1 MNSEH
6 YNFPTKIAVHLHVSH
21 NYIIE
26 LTGQTRDTLIQEAF
40 TSVLLSSVVE
50 HQTFTDY
57 YNTCTC

>member
-1 MNSEH
+1 MYSEYH
-6 YNFPTKIAVHLHVSH
+6 SFPTKIAVHLHVSH